1 MNDKVC
7 NYRNEL
13 YELKEQREVLDYKI
27 YEMRERSKKIERL
40 LDERR
45 NLEKEIAY
53 LSNLINEITQKMKDQ
68 EELNKFQ
75 GGEE

>member
-13 YELKEQREVLDYKI
+13 YELKEQREVLDCKI
-27 YEMRERSKKIERL
+27 YEMRERSKKIESL

-53 LSNLINEITQKMKDQ
+53 LSMKINELAQKIKDQ

-75 GGEE
+75 EGEE

>member
-13 YELKEQREVLDYKI
+13 YELKEQREVLDCKI
-27 YEMRERSKKIERL
+27 YEMRERSKKIERA
-40 LDERR
+40 LDERT
-45 NLEKEIAY
+45 NLEKEIVY
-53 LSNLINEITQKMKDQ
+53 LSMKINELAQKIKDQ

-75 GGEE
+75 EGEE

>member
-27 YEMRERSKKIERL
+27 YEMRERSKKIESL

-53 LSNLINEITQKMKDQ
+53 LSMKINELAQKIKDQ

-75 GGEE
+75 EGEE